1 MLSCAGRQRIMKSRL
16 LLREVFRDWFANRL
30 SDEDRINIEMV
41 VAANSHFLTDNHPLT
56 LKILSDWSSGYLLH
70 EIAHRHN
77 LHVGVTRDIL
87 MFAFEL
93 LGCKLDI
100 DDGSVLREVP
110 AQLHITAR
118 NVFNAYYDTFTELPE
133 RDLE

>member
-1 MLSCAGRQRIMKSRL
+1 
-16 LLREVFRDWFANRL
+16 
-30 SDEDRINIEMV
+30 MV
-41 VAANSHFLTDNHPLT
+41 VATNSHFLTDNHPLT
-56 LKILSDWSSGYLLH
+56 LRILSDWSSGYLLH
-70 EIAHRHN
+70 EIAQRHN

-87 MFAFEL
+87 KFAFEL
-93 LGCKLDI
+93 LGRKLDI